1 VDLRRRLAET
11 RRAIARDHAVPRGT
25 FEQGSRANARL
36 TLGLGIVLGVLCLI
50 AGRYVI
56 LGFPAGIDFEIPL
69 RAASRWA
76 AGSQPYPPSAMLV
89 VSGPDLPFLYPPY
102 VLPFLAPIAGL
113 PRDFVTGLWLILGA
127 AVGVWTCR
135 RLAIPWLAIP
145 CVLAWPPF
153 SEGLVTGN
161 VQILSFAAFVALLY
175 EPADGSARQRP
186 FIPSHDALNGVLAA
200 AVGVL
205 KVAQS
210 LPLLYLIRRRPRAA
224 LIGVAALAALAI
236 ALLPLTG
243 VSLYGDW
250 LAQLRRA
257 ADPSWTIGGV
267 ALGRSIGLPDVVL
280 VACGIALALS
290 VRGPDAVAWLGIAM
304 LVATPSVHG
313 YTFLFLVPG
322 LLTIRRDLS
331 FVIAAMYLGNYHTE
345 TWWIGWLLVVCCL
358 IAANRWPWL
367 RAAVPATKDTRS
379 GADPDPSSP
388 GGLVPPVQSGARY
401 NLLDPVAVSSI
412 QPRSSQRKTSAG
424 ES

>member
-1 VDLRRRLAET
+1 MGLRRRFADA
-11 RRAIARDHAVPRGT
+11 RRAVADGGVFPDGL
-25 FEQGSRANARL
+25 FEQGSPANTRL
-36 TLGLGIVLGVLCLI
+36 TLGLGIILGALCLI
-50 AGRYVI
+50 AGRYMI
-56 LGFPAGIDFEIPL
+56 LEFPAGIDFEIPL
-69 RAASRWA
+69 RAASRWV
-76 AGSQPYPPSAMLV
+76 AGGEPYPPSAMLV
-89 VSGPDLPFLYPPY
+89 TGGPDLPFLYPPY

-113 PRDFVTGLWLILGA
+113 PRDLVTGMWLMLCA
-127 AVGVWTCR
+127 ACAVWTCR
-135 RLAIPWLAIP
+135 RLSIPWLAVP

-153 SEGLVTGN
+153 SEGLITGN

-175 EPADGSARQRP
+175 EPADGRVGYRT
-186 FIPSHDALNGVLAA
+186 FLPSHDALNGVLAG

-205 KVAQS
+205 KVAQM
-210 LPLLYLIRRRPRAA
+210 LPMLYLLRRRRRAA
-224 LIGVAALAALAI
+224 LIGVAALAGLTI

-243 VSLYGDW
+243 VSVYGDW

-322 LLTIRRDLS
+322 LLAIRRDLS
-331 FVIAAMYLGNYHTE
+331 FVIAAMYLGNYHTD
-345 TWWIGWLLVVCCL
+345 TWWLGWLLVVCCL
-358 IAANRWPWL
+358 IAANRWPSL
-367 RAAVPATKDTRS
+367 RAAAPAIGEARS
-379 GADPDPSSP
+379 GGEPAPSSRRSREP
-388 GGLVPPVQSGARY
+388 AGRSSARY
-401 NLLDPVAVSSI
+401 NLLDSVTASSI
-412 QPRSSQRKTSAG
+412 PPGSSRRKTSAG

>member
-1 VDLRRRLAET
+1 VGLRRRFAD
-11 RRAIARDHAVPRGT
+11 ARQAVARGWAFPGGL
-25 FEQGSRANARL
+25 FEQGSPANTRL
-36 TLGLGIVLGVLCLI
+36 TLGLGIVLGALCLI
-50 AGRYVI
+50 AGRYMI

-89 VSGPDLPFLYPPY
+89 NGGPDLPFLYPPY
-102 VLPFLAPIAGL
+102 LLPLLAPIASL
-113 PRDFVTGLWLILGA
+113 PRDFVTGLWLILCA
-127 AVGVWTCR
+127 AAAVWTCR
-135 RLAIPWLAIP
+135 RLSIPWLVVP

-175 EPADGSARQRP
+175 EPADGRARQRTL
-186 FIPSHDALNGVLAA
+186 IPSHDALNGVLAA

-205 KVAQS
+205 KVAQM
-210 LPLLYLIRRRPRAA
+210 LPVLYLLRRRWRAA
-224 LIGVAALAALAI
+224 LIGVAALAALTV

-243 VSLYGDW
+243 VSVYGDW

-267 ALGRSIGLPDVVL
+267 ALGRSIGLPDIVL

-290 VRGPDAVAWLGIAM
+290 VRGRDSAAWLGIAM

-322 LLTIRRDLS
+322 LLTIRRDFS
-331 FVIAAMYLGNYHTE
+331 FVIAAMYLGNYHTD
-345 TWWIGWLLVVCCL
+345 TWWFGCLLLVCSL
-358 IAANRWPWL
+358 LAANRWPWL
-367 RAAVPATKDTRS
+367 RAAVPETRN
-379 GADPDPSSP
+379 PPP
-388 GGLVPPVQSGARY
+388 GGTPAPSRRRGQEPAGQSSARY
-401 NLLDPVAVSSI
+401 NLLDLATVPSI
-412 QPRSSQRKTSAG
+412 QPRSSQRKRSAG